1 MNEPIRKAYLSA
13 MGIDIYYPRVN
24 LPGAKLSP
32 AYEFGND
39 DDLQPVEIS
48 QIKIPEVERQVVH
61 GEKLKSPVNRLAKSS
76 LNRKDEDKP
85 AVTLEETLVIKSD
98 SSIEESS
105 DLRFALRYYKVSETV
120 AVLYEYP
127 LQQSSNA
134 AQESEVLLKNILGAL
149 GINVDE
155 LQLNPESFIWPLAEG
170 FTSNAGDTVAAKQ
183 ALQGFLLR
191 CGQKDGFQNLLVFAG
206 LIEGLLIGP
215 DSEKDRRD
223 FKSQNFDCFLTLTHS
238 LHSMLSFPQL
248 KKDVWHQLQALYS
261 RIQENK

>member
-1 MNEPIRKAYLSA
+1 
-13 MGIDIYYPRVN
+13 MGLAIYYPRVN

-32 AYEFGND
+32 AYEFGD
-39 DDLQPVEIS
+39 DADLQLVGIS
-48 QIKIPEVERQVVH
+48 QTKIPEVGRQVSH
-61 GEKLKSPVNRLAKSS
+61 SEKPQAPVQRLAKSKS
-76 LNRKDEDKP
+76 NTKDEDKP
-85 AVTLEETLVIKSD
+85 AVTPEETVVTKAD

-120 AVLYEYP
+120 AVLDEYP
-127 LQQSSNA
+127 LQQSPDA
-134 AQESEVLLKNILGAL
+134 AQESEVLLKNILKAL

-155 LQLNPESFIWPLAEG
+155 LQLHSESFIWPLAEG

-183 ALQGFLLR
+183 ALQGFLLG

-206 LIEGLLIGP
+206 LIDDLLIGP

-223 FKSQNFDCFLTLTHS
+223 YKIQNIDCFLTLTHS

-248 KKDVWHQLQALYS
+248 KKDVWHQLQALRT
-261 RIQENK
+261 RIQEN

>member
-1 MNEPIRKAYLSA
+1 M
-13 MGIDIYYPRVN
+13 
-24 LPGAKLSP
+24 
-32 AYEFGND
+32 
-39 DDLQPVEIS
+39 
-48 QIKIPEVERQVVH
+48 
-61 GEKLKSPVNRLAKSS
+61 
-76 LNRKDEDKP
+76 
-85 AVTLEETLVIKSD
+85 VIKSD

-206 LIEGLLIGP
+206 LIDDLLIGP

>member
-1 MNEPIRKAYLSA
+1 

-48 QIKIPEVERQVVH
+48 QIKIPEVERQVLH

-76 LNRKDEDKP
+76 LNTKDEDKP
-85 AVTLEETLVIKSD
+85 AVTLEETLVIKAD
-98 SSIEESS
+98 SSIEASS
-105 DLRFALRYYKVSETV
+105 DLGFALRYYKVSETV

-206 LIEGLLIGP
+206 LIDDLLIGP